1 MLCFALTVLATVG
14 FGDIT
19 ARTEAARLLVAG
31 QMIIDLIILGLGAR
45 VVLGAVTRGWRRR
58 PEATG
63 ATQPGR

>member
-31 QMIIDLIILGLGAR
+31 QMIIELIILGAGVRVIVGAI
-45 VVLGAVTRGWRRR
+45 TRGRQRR
-58 PEATG
+58 PRDTG
-63 ATQPGR
+63 A